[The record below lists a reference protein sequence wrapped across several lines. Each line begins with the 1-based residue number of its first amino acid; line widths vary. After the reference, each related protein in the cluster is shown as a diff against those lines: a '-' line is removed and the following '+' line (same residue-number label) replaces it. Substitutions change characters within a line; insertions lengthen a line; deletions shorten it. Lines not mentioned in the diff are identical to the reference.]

1 MIPLS
6 AVAPAA
12 CVRRPDLPW
21 TSDAEHVTPWQ
32 VLTMV
37 AVCDACPAFT
47 ECRRAVDALAIT
59 GGFWAGR
66 DRDPNAAQPVLP
78 ALWMQPEAA

>member
-6 AVAPAA
+6 DTARAA

-32 VLTMV
+32 ALTMG
-37 AVCDACPAFT
+37 AVCDSCPALV
-47 ECRRAVDALAIT
+47 ECRRAVDAFAVT
-59 GGFWAGR
+59 GGFWAGQ
-66 DRDPNAAQPVLP
+66 DRDPDAAQPVLP
-78 ALWMQPEAA
+78 AQWMQAEAA